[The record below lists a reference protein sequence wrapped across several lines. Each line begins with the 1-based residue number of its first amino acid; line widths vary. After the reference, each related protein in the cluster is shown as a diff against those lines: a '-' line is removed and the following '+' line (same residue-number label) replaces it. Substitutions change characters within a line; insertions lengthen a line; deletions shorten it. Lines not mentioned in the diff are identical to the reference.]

1 MLMPPVSRYMTLD
14 PVVVGPDDPMTR
26 AHQLMRGRRAHH
38 LPVVAGGRL
47 VGVVSD
53 RDLHLLETL
62 RDVDPD
68 IVTVGEAM
76 TSDVY
81 AVAPATPLDRV
92 LAEMIDRRL
101 GSAIVVGE
109 HGVEGIFTSVDGLRA
124 LVDMLDRETA

>member
-14 PVVVGPDDPMTR
+14 PVLVQPDDSMTR
-26 AHQLMRGRRAHH
+26 AHELMRARRAHH
-38 LPVVAGGRL
+38 LPVVVGARL

-68 IVTVGEAM
+68 VVTVGEAM
-76 TSDVY
+76 TANVY
-81 AVAPATPLDRV
+81 AVAPSTPLDQV
-92 LAEMIDRRL
+92 LTEMIDRRL

-109 HGVEGIFTSVDGLRA
+109 RGVEGIFTSVDGLRA
-124 LVDMLDRETA
+124 LVEMLDRETA